1 MNRRTII
8 IVIGSLVGLF
18 ICLCLAAIL
27 FFEVAGNDPEIQAI
41 VTANAAT
48 AQAEDAQATAEAI
61 AEPTR
66 LAAARLL
73 LDERFDNGASN
84 LVIDPDSGEIQD
96 GTYQARF
103 VWAGAFSVVPTA
115 LSPANF
121 IAEMDCEMRG
131 SGYNDECGIAFNT
144 QYNNEGELT
153 GYYAILLTDSGYA
166 FLRIPLEGLSHSAY
180 HTDSAIDAG
189 VNHLRI
195 ERLGRWA
202 RVFINNREVDRL
214 ELDEETLTTGPIALY
229 VGLASGAESTDTA
242 ALTVDNLKIWE
253 VPE

>member
-1 MNRRTII
+1 MNRRTALLILG
-8 IVIGSLVGLF
+8 VALSVLV
-18 ICLCLAAIL
+18 CTCLAVIL

-48 AQAEDAQATAEAI
+48 AEAEDAQATAEAI

-73 LDERFDNGASN
+73 LEEPFDNGASN
-84 LVIDPDSGEIQD
+84 LIIEEDGEIVD
-96 GTYQARF
+96 GAYHAHF
-103 VWAGAFSVVPTA
+103 IWPGSFSVVRTG

-121 IAEMDCEMRG
+121 IAELECETAG
-131 SGYNDECGIAFNT
+131 IGYNEECGFAFNT
-144 QYNNEGELT
+144 QYNSEGKLT
-153 GYYAILLTDSGYA
+153 GYYAIFLTDNGYA
-166 FLRIPLEGLSHSAY
+166 FRSSPLEGLSRNSYHS
-180 HTDSAIDAG
+180 DSVIDAG

-202 RVFINNREVDRL
+202 RVFINSREVDRI

-229 VGLASGAESTDTA
+229 VGFSSGAESTDSA
-242 ALTVDNLKIWE
+242 DLTVDNLRIWE